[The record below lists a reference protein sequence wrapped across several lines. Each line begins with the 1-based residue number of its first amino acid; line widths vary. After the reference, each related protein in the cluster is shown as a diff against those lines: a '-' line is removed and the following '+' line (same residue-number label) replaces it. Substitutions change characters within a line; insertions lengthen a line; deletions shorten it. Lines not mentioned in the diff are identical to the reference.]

1 MRLLW
6 IIVSLLPLAAQTPAT
21 TPAAQTPSP
30 QAAKAPVAPPAA
42 PSATAETRPG
52 ADAATKTAAQTP
64 AAPAAQTPVTLAT
77 QTQAP
82 PAAKAPVPP
91 AAQTPAPATAPD
103 AKAETKPDAAADTKT
118 APPAKAEASP
128 VPVEAAWVTGSI
140 DLGYRWRTGV
150 AGSFDTYRSIVNLGS
165 GPKLLGADFSIVD
178 PKRRAF
184 DQIRVRASSWGDDPN
199 STFHLDAKKEKLYD
213 FNADYRNIAY
223 FNFLLSFAD
232 PLLARG
238 IVLNEQSFDT
248 HRRFASFQLDLL
260 PGNWF
265 VPYLAYDHDS
275 GSGRGTTTFVSDA
288 NEYAV
293 PNTLR
298 DRTNLYR
305 GGVRIELRRF
315 HVTLEEG
322 GTTFRD
328 DQSVYTASSA
338 TNFGN
343 LSTPFFGQRLSL
355 SSLLASYGI
364 RGNSTYSKALFTAN
378 ATSWLDLYG
387 QFLFS
392 QPESNVNYRQS
403 DTGNFLLQS
412 QLLFY
417 NSQQYLL
424 SSAAKLPH
432 TSASFGAEIRPM
444 SRVRIVES
452 WLTDR
457 LHESGSATSSQVL
470 LPLGPSG
477 QTSALLASSLA
488 TTYSQEEIDLFV
500 DVTSRLT
507 LRGGYRYVWGEA
519 SDATLLPAGLKSA
532 DQGKLRRHVGIG
544 GMVFR
549 PSQKLSISGEMEGGS
564 SGGAYFRTSLYDY
577 RKVRARARYQA
588 STSLSLSADF
598 LLLNNQN
605 PLPMSH
611 YDYLALQESLSFL
624 WSPGAGKTWDFQGSY
639 SRSSLRSDISYLVP
653 QILQAERSSY
663 RDNAHTV
670 TALFSASLPA
680 YAGLA
685 APKFSAGGAFFFSS
699 GSRPTSYY
707 QPVAKLFVPVRKNLS
722 WFTEWQYY
730 GYGEAFYLYEGFR
743 THLLT
748 TGLRLTR

>member
-6 IIVSLLPLAAQTPAT
+6 IIVSLLPLAAQAPPPPPAQAPAASQAPAT
-21 TPAAQTPSP
+21 PTTQPPAATPAAQTP
-30 QAAKAPVAPPAA
+30 
-42 PSATAETRPG
+42 ATS
-52 ADAATKTAAQTP
+52 
-64 AAPAAQTPVTLAT
+64 
-77 QTQAP
+77 
-82 PAAKAPVPP
+82 
-91 AAQTPAPATAPD
+91 PD
-103 AKAETKPDAAADTKT
+103 AKGETKPDAAADTKT
-118 APPAKAEASP
+118 APPTKTEASP

-150 AGSFDTYRSIVNLGS
+150 AGSFDIYRSIVNLGS

-223 FNFLLSFAD
+223 FNFLPSFAD

-265 VPYLAYDHDS
+265 IPYLAYDHDS
-275 GSGRGTTTFVSDA
+275 GTGRGATTFVSDA

-328 DQSVYTASSA
+328 DQSVFTASSA

-343 LSTPFFGQRLSL
+343 VSTPFFGQRLSL

-364 RGNSTYSKALFTAN
+364 RGHSTYSKALFTAN

-392 QPESNVNYRQS
+392 QPESDVNYRQS
-403 DTGNFLLQS
+403 DTGNFVVLS
-412 QLLFY
+412 KVLFY

-444 SRVRIVES
+444 SRIRIVES

-457 LHESGSATSSQVL
+457 LHESGSAASSQTL
-470 LPLGPSG
+470 LPGG

-488 TTYSQEEIDLFV
+488 TTYNQEEIDLFV

-519 SDATLLPAGLKSA
+519 SDATLPTAGLKSS

-544 GMVFR
+544 GIVFR
-549 PSQKLSISGEMEGGS
+549 PSQKLSISGEAEGGS

-577 RKVRARARYQA
+577 RKVRARAHYQA
-588 STSLSLSADF
+588 SASLSLSADF
-598 LLLNNQN
+598 ILLNNQN
-605 PLPMSH
+605 PLPVSH
-611 YDYLALQESLSFL
+611 YDYLAQQESLSLL
-624 WSPGAGKTWDFQGSY
+624 WSPNAGKRWDFQGSY
-639 SRSSLRSDISYLVP
+639 SRSTLRSDISYLVP
-653 QILQAERSSY
+653 QILQPERSSY
-663 RDNAHTV
+663 RDNAHMV
-670 TALFSASLPA
+670 TALFSANLPG
-680 YAGLA
+680 YSGLT
-685 APKFSAGGAFFFSS
+685 PKVSAGGSFYRSS
-699 GSRPTSYY
+699 GSRPSSYY
-707 QPVAKLFVPVRKNLS
+707 QPVAKLWVPVRKNLS